1 MVFSVFFRTFARSVT
16 MKYKGAVCDYTEERD
31 ADLLRAYKN
40 IISVRDNISFSEIV
54 ERISKSPSKR
64 FWVSEGR
71 AYRVVLDMLK
81 GKDLKGMIPSRREM
95 YTEIFRRFKIHAKQN
110 PSLTKIEVVWHVCNE
125 EAPSFYLTRKSIIT
139 ILSKVRK
146 EEKRR
151 CYELRKRRLR
161 FMLGTL

>member
-1 MVFSVFFRTFARSVT
+1 

-54 ERISKSPSKR
+54 ERIYQSPSKR

-71 AYRVVLDMLK
+71 AYRVVLEILK
-81 GKDLKGMIPSRREM
+81 GKDLGRMIPSRRDM
-95 YTEIFRRFKIHAKQN
+95 YEEIFRRYEKHAKEN
-110 PSLTKIEVVWHVCNE
+110 PSLTKIDIVWHVCNE
-125 EAPSFYLTRKSIIT
+125 EAPSFYLTRKSIVT